1 MSETRSAAGDFARFL
16 ILAGAIVVF
25 VAGVGYVP
33 TKRLAGSDGTLA
45 MAVGCVISLVASAM
59 GAVPVVLARRHVG
72 TDSQAA
78 GRRVTAVMMSMA
90 VRFLVVLI
98 LGVAAALSGLLVTAP
113 LLIWLA
119 ISYLALL
126 AADTTFALRV
136 LKDSGTQ
143 EK

>member
-1 MSETRSAAGDFARFL
+1 MSKTRSAASDFARFL

-59 GAVPVVLARRHVG
+59 GAVPVVWARRQMG

-98 LGVAAALSGLLVTAP
+98 MGAAAALSGLFVTAP
-113 LLIWLA
+113 LLVWLA
-119 ISYLALL
+119 ISYVALL
-126 AADTTFALRV
+126 AADTMFALRA
-136 LKDSGTQ
+136 LSDSDAQ